1 MKKDNIK
8 MKILDWSQPFVLCK
22 RQRLMGGVE
31 PYTYTHTK
39 KWPLKNMFAEQL
51 VLEKRLCFKCEI
63 YFSYED
69 SP

>member
-31 PYTYTHTK
+31 PYTYTHK
-39 KWPLKNMFAEQL
+39 KNGL
-51 VLEKRLCFKCEI
+51 
-63 YFSYED
+63 
-69 SP
+69 